1 MKIVDLF
8 WMNEKSCICT
18 VDVTDLFCSA
28 EELFVDVKC
37 YLNVYKIWSSY
48 VMDNDNGTQIYS
60 ESGATYDMSK
70 ANQERVLEFVVKE
83 MIGI

>member
-37 YLNVYKIWSSY
+37 YLNVYEIWSLY
-48 VMDNDNGTQIYS
+48 VMENEDGTQIYNNN
-60 ESGATYDMSK
+60 GATYDMSK
-70 ANQERVLEFVVKE
+70 ATQEHVLGFVVKE
-83 MIGI
+83 MMGI